1 MDTAF
6 DDRGLLSPRLVDSP
20 HGSAGRGGPRL
31 AQEMNTLRTL
41 TRAMFGRLR
50 RLGRL
55 PTRRDRAD
63 GSPTVQLLHPE
74 HQTVIRRVRSSIHNN
89 SILLRGAPGSGKTAI
104 LRRLEQLLITGDQDS
119 TGFFPVYIDLHG
131 VHEILLFATV
141 GEAVTRQAIA
151 EPIMNPEDRN
161 PDPSNAYGH
170 RDLANDI
177 RKVLR
182 MLKER
187 GTEKPRLVLL
197 VDGIDELNSYSPR
210 TAQRVRSLFMASLDG
225 NLVMVA
231 TAVEIDR
238 RWEEEGSPWY
248 NFFEEIELATPRNDG
263 EPTPY
268 PG

>member
-1 MDTAF
+1 
-6 DDRGLLSPRLVDSP
+6 
-20 HGSAGRGGPRL
+20 
-31 AQEMNTLRTL
+31 MNTLRTL
-41 TRAMFGRLR
+41 NRAIFGELR
-50 RLGRL
+50 RLCRL
-55 PTRRDRAD
+55 PTRRD
-63 GSPTVQLLHPE
+63 PTPESQATLPLHPE
-74 HQTVIRRVRSSIHNN
+74 HQTIIRRVLSSIHNN
-89 SILLRGAPGSGKTAI
+89 SILLRGAPGSGKKAI
-104 LRRLEQLLITGDQDS
+104 LRRLEQLLIAGDQES
-119 TGFFPVYIDLHG
+119 SGFLPISIDLHG

-141 GEAVTRQAIA
+141 GEAVTRQAVA

-182 MLKER
+182 MLRDR
-187 GTEKPRLVLL
+187 GTNQPRLVLL
-197 VDGIDELNSYSPR
+197 VDGIDELNTYSPR

-248 NFFEEIELATPRNDG
+248 NFFEEIEVSAPRNAE
-263 EPTPY
+263 EPALE
-268 PG
+268 